1 MTEQRMER
9 VSDDVRLRVGTDV
22 ESIDEVAAA
31 VRRFGDRY
39 VSRVYTAHEVRC
51 SGGTGAAAAPGLA
64 ARFAAKEATLK
75 VLRPD
80 GHRVPTWRSIEVLR
94 HTDGW
99 CEMRLTDEAA
109 ELARQAGLGELA
121 VSLSHGAGVGMA
133 TVIGMC
139 AAGGAG
145 S

>member
-1 MTEQRMER
+1 MAEQSRER
-9 VSDDVRLRVGTDV
+9 VPVDARVRVGTDV

-31 VRRFGDRY
+31 VCRFGDRY
-39 VSRVYTAHEVRC
+39 VSRVYTEHEVRC
-51 SGGTGAAAAPGLA
+51 AGGAGPGAAPGLT

-80 GHRVPTWRSIEVLR
+80 RHRVPTWRSIEVLR
-94 HTDGW
+94 HDDGW
-99 CEMRLTDEAA
+99 CEMRLTGEAA
-109 ELARQAGLGELA
+109 ELAREAGLGELA

-133 TVIGMC
+133 TVVGLC